1 MPLALFVISLVFS
14 ALTAI
19 LYFVQVLTRFQPGL
33 LGPAPP
39 KPEHLYHGKPQIGTM
54 SAAYANLSTMFFLS
68 IIHDLRKVLK
78 RMDDRR
84 HPRLTPAVV
93 LNHSPVLPFIWTAL
107 VCLVVRTRF
116 ALTLHFRTVYM
127 AYKAAC
133 HTFSKCFFNQ

>member
-14 ALTAI
+14 ALITI
-19 LYFVQVLTRFQPGL
+19 LYFVQVLMRFQPGL
-33 LGPAPP
+33 LGSAPP
-39 KPEHLYHGKPQIGTM
+39 KPEHLCHGKPQIDNM
-54 SAAYANLSTMFFLS
+54 SAAHANLSTIFFQS

-78 RMDDRR
+78 RMNDRR
-84 HPRLTPAVV
+84 HPRLTQAVV

-116 ALTLHFRTVYM
+116 ALTLHFRTTYMYM

-133 HTFSKCFFNQ
+133 HTLSKCF